1 MSEIRG
7 GELMCP
13 PLVPYR
19 RLNVDENNKKIAAA
33 ITAVTRYIQQEE
45 EIIYT
50 QPVSAAALVPSV
62 KFRLWGI
69 SGRQAQMQM
78 RNFMQMKAF
87 HGSKFMR

>member
-1 MSEIRG
+1 MT
-7 GELMCP
+7 
-13 PLVPYR
+13 PLVSYR
-19 RLNVDENNKKIAAA
+19 RLNVDENKKKIAAA

-50 QPVSAAALVPSV
+50 QPVSAAAPVPSV
-62 KFRLWGI
+62 KFRPWGI

-78 RNFMQMKAF
+78 RNLMQVKAF